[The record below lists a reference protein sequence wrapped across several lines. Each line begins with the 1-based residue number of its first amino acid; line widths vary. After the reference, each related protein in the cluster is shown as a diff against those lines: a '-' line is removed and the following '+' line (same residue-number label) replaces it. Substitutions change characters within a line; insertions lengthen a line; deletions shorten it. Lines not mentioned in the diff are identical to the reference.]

1 MARVKTIYTCQ
12 NCGAQQ
18 PKWMGKCPDCNQWNS
33 FVEETYAAPAG
44 AAMGAYSFGGA
55 KNAGKPQ
62 PITEIDAALGKHTP
76 TKIPELDRVLGGG
89 IVPGSAILIGGDP
102 GIGKSTLVLQTLG
115 KIAGQ
120 GKKVLYVSGEESAA
134 QIKTRA
140 DRLGVVQK
148 NLLVVTENNLEALL
162 EILKKEKPELAVID
176 SVQTIFSSALSSA
189 PGTVSQVRECAGQ
202 IITHAKSSATAVLLV
217 GHVTKE
223 GTLAGPKVLEHMVD
237 CVLYFESDRGQTFRI
252 LRSFKNRFGA
262 THEIGV
268 FEMTGT
274 GLKEVANPSHL
285 FLSERGEKTAG
296 SVVTASLEG
305 TRPLLLEIQ
314 ALVTHSG
321 LGTPR
326 RTAIGFDHLRLALLV
341 AVLEKIVGL
350 TLHDQD
356 IFINVAG
363 GLKITE
369 PSIDLGVCAAI
380 ASSFRNLPLNPKTIY
395 IGEVGLTGEVRA
407 VQQIEIRL
415 NEAKKLGFEQAFIPK
430 GNAKVKIE
438 AGLEVTAVSTVDEL
452 IKRGIL

>member
-1 MARVKTIYTCQ
+1 MVRARTVYTCQ

-44 AAMGAYSFGGA
+44 VGLSAPPSKARP
-55 KNAGKPQ
+55 PQ
-62 PITEIDAALGKHTP
+62 LITEINAQLGRHIP
-76 TKIPELDRVLGGG
+76 TQTPELDRVLGGG
-89 IVPGSAILIGGDP
+89 MVPGSAILIGGDP
-102 GIGKSTLVLQTLG
+102 GIGKSTLILQTLG

-120 GKKVLYVSGEESAA
+120 GRKVLYVSGEESAA

-140 DRLGVVQK
+140 DRLGVAPK
-148 NLLVVTENNLEALL
+148 NLWVVTENNLETLL
-162 EILKKEKPELAVID
+162 EILKREKPEVAAID

-189 PGTVSQVRECAGQ
+189 PGTVSQVREGAGQ
-202 IITHAKSSATAVLLV
+202 IIAHAKAHAMTVLLV

-223 GTLAGPKVLEHMVD
+223 GALAGPKVLEHMVD
-237 CVLYFESDRGQTFRI
+237 CVLYFESDRGQAFRI

-268 FEMTGT
+268 FEMTGE

-285 FLSERGEKTAG
+285 FLSQRDEKNAGVTG

-305 TRPLLLEIQ
+305 TRPLLLEVQ

-326 RTAIGFDHLRLALLV
+326 RTAIGFDSLRLALLV

-350 TLHDQD
+350 TLSDQD
-356 IFINVAG
+356 IFVNVAG

-380 ASSFRNLPLNPKTIY
+380 TSSFRNLPLNPKAIF

-415 NEAKKLGFEQAFIPK
+415 REAKKLGFEKVFIPK
-430 GNAKVKIE
+430 GNAKAKTE
-438 AGLEVTAVSTVDEL
+438 TGLEVTAVSTVDEL